1 MPTKEL
7 VLKQFSDL
15 EQLKEAM
22 IKNIISVPDHPDPI
36 KNGILKQKLIKA
48 LQKRKKNSGRKTNK
62 RQARYVLQYCK

>member
-22 IKNIISVPDHPDPI
+22 IKNIISVPDHPDPT
-36 KNGILKQKLIKA
+36 KNGILKSKLIKA
-48 LQKRKKNSGRKTNK
+48 LQQRKKNSGR
-62 RQARYVLQYCK
+62 

>member
-22 IKNIISVPDHPDPI
+22 IKNIISVPDHSDPT
-36 KNGILKQKLIKA
+36 KNGILKPKLIKA
-48 LQKRKKNSGRKTNK
+48 LQE
-62 RQARYVLQYCK
+62 RYQKDSHGN